1 MTFKECGTE
10 EYFSNIKNDLI
21 SDINEIIEMTE
32 SSSSKNQNSNDEIT
46 TNIENWKETAKEIN
60 DLECNNEGY
69 TYLLEYFDERGFGSE
84 WLKKLNRVFEES
96 KVNEYEDTLECSF

>member
-32 SSSSKNQNSNDEIT
+32 SSSSK
-46 TNIENWKETAKEIN
+46 K
-60 DLECNNEGY
+60 
-69 TYLLEYFDERGFGSE
+69 
-84 WLKKLNRVFEES
+84 S
-96 KVNEYEDTLECSF
+96 KQ